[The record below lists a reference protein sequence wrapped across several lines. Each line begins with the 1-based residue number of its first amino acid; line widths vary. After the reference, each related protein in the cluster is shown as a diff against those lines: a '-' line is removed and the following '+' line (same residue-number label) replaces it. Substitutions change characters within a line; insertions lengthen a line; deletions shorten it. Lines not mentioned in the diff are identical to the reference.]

1 MMTLIVEDQIPVS
14 PILMSL
20 ILPIIEICFDFQSLP
35 SWRPPFLFKLW
46 GQKKKKK
53 KEPLLSVIP
62 NAFAFALHKFTATYF
77 IFCVTCAEPVT
88 NISEV

>member
-53 KEPLLSVIP
+53 KEPLLQIWSNHQAVQLAASCEITIL
-62 NAFAFALHKFTATYF
+62 AA
-77 IFCVTCAEPVT
+77 
-88 NISEV
+88 ISHFGFRLKLF